1 MKVLWLF
8 GGVFAL
14 IVLAAALP
22 HPDKPPQ
29 NPDEMSVGYLPPGVC
44 MSADKFNWAADM
56 VVKNTNWSQIEGS
69 ATFSASTKSLV
80 GATTVFREMARLGTP
95 ACPDLAPLYSQYLV

>member
-1 MKVLWLF
+1 
-8 GGVFAL
+8 
-14 IVLAAALP
+14 
-22 HPDKPPQ
+22 
-29 NPDEMSVGYLPPGVC
+29 
-44 MSADKFNWAADM
+44 M

-95 ACPDLAPLYSQYLV
+95 ACPDLAPLYSQYLVLLCHFPLAVADSHPI